1 MIVAAIPSDEE
12 ARCRAVHRCD
22 LSAAGQDGPLN
33 RIAAMAARLLDV
45 PIAQISLIDREE
57 QRIVAAHGWPATRLS
72 RRQSFCAHAILKP
85 DVMVLPDAA
94 ADSRF
99 RRNPMVTDAPGIR
112 FYAAAPLRDPAG
124 YPIGALCV
132 IDTKPRAGLTD
143 DQRTALVDLAHL
155 ACGLLVRPPT
165 PVSLTG
171 GRHDDEGDPWVQRR
185 LSEALVD
192 LTRQRSLSEG
202 RFQDTCREVAVKI
215 AAVLGVAR
223 VGIWLFDDSRIAMEA
238 IYVHDRDPS
247 RPGTGMTI
255 HAVDYPR
262 YFTSLEMGRW
272 LDASDAVN
280 DDRTSEL
287 AEPYLKPLGIASL
300 LDIPIRVASGV
311 AGVMCIENVGA
322 VREWTWDEQT
332 FAAAAGDLLSLA
344 LEARDRVAAL
354 ALLREAKETAEA
366 ANRAK
371 TEFLANMSHE
381 LRTPLNAVIGFSEII
396 ASEMFGPSPRYAD
409 YARDIH
415 GSATHLLSIISDIL
429 DMAKLEARKTQP
441 VEEIFPLWEAV
452 SFAETLMAD
461 RARDAGVDLVTA
473 RPPRSLGFRG
483 DRRMIQ
489 QVLLNLLSNAV
500 KFSDPG
506 DRVIVEAVGD
516 DDDGLVLRVVDQGIG
531 IAEDDIE
538 RIQQPFGQVD
548 SFAARAHAGT
558 GLGLSISRGL
568 VDLHDGRLEISST
581 LGKGTTV
588 TVRFPPA
595 RVRRIAE
602 VA

>member
-22 LSAAGQDGPLN
+22 LSAAGQDGPLT
-33 RIAAMAARLLDV
+33 RIASMAARLLDV

-72 RRQSFCAHAILKP
+72 RRRSFCAHAILKP

-94 ADSRF
+94 SDARF
-99 RRNPMVTDAPGIR
+99 RRNPLVTDAPGIR

-132 IDTKPRAGLTD
+132 IDTKPRPGLTD
-143 DQRTALVDLAHL
+143 DQRAALLDLAHL
-155 ACGLLVRPPT
+155 ACGLLIRPPA

-171 GRHDDEGDPWVQRR
+171 GRHDHEGDPWVQRR

-215 AAVLGVAR
+215 SAVLGVAR

-238 IYVHDRDPS
+238 IYVHDRDS
-247 RPGTGMTI
+247 SHPGTGTTF

-272 LDASDAVN
+272 LDAADALN

-311 AGVMCIENVGA
+311 AGVLCIESVGA
-322 VREWTWDEQT
+322 GREWTWDEQT

-415 GSATHLLSIISDIL
+415 DSATHLLSIISDIL
-429 DMAKLEARKTQP
+429 DMAKLEARKTRP
-441 VEEIFPLWEAV
+441 VEEVFPLWEAV
-452 SFAETLMAD
+452 SFSETLMSD
-461 RARDAGVDLVTA
+461 RARDAGVDLVMV

-506 DRVIVEAVGD
+506 ARVLVEAIG

-568 VDLHDGRLEISST
+568 VGLHDGRLEISSI
-581 LGKGTTV
+581 LGEGTTV

-595 RVRRIAE
+595 RIRRIAE